1 MIKNTLF
8 LLAGLL
14 LTACYT
20 PERNCSDFATGTFE
34 FEYEIDGNT
43 KKATFKRDLKYSVDY
58 FDNQI
63 DSSTVRWL
71 NDCEF
76 VLTPLDG
83 KQTAIHYK
91 ILSTTSDSYLFEYK
105 RAVKQAHKKQL
116 VKRGTATKID

>member
-1 MIKNTLF
+1 MKNTLS
-8 LLAGLL
+8 LLTGLL
-14 LTACYT
+14 LTACYS
-20 PERNCSDFATGTFE
+20 PNRNCTDFATGTFE